1 MQWCESNLV
10 GPLLPFSFLQ
20 HYPFLSFS
28 EGHIFHVHI
37 FWSLPM
43 LSPHHLKVQICP
55 QLHGKPQGEPQNRSL
70 AGHSQHL
77 EMWSS
82 LKHIQL
88 HLGVSLPGSKNSQR
102 SALDSTKLG
111 ANDNNNN
118 NNKVA
123 ESHLSFHRELK
134 QRRWQQQWKHQ
145 KRSRL
150 D

>member
-1 MQWCESNLV
+1 
-10 GPLLPFSFLQ
+10 
-20 HYPFLSFS
+20 
-28 EGHIFHVHI
+28 
-37 FWSLPM
+37 M
-43 LSPHHLKVQICP
+43 LSPHHLKVQICLQP
-55 QLHGKPQGEPQNRSL
+55 HGKPQGEPQNRSL

-111 ANDNNNN
+111 ASDNDN

-123 ESHLSFHRELK
+123 ESHLSFNGELK
-134 QRRWQQQWKHQ
+134 QRRRQQQWKHQ